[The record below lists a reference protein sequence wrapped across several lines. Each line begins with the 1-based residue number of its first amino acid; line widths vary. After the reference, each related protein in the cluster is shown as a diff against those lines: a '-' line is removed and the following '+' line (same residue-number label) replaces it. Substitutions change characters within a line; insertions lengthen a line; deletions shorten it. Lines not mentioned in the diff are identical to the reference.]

1 VQYCKDAILI
11 KLLTLGG
18 TGMPHMV
25 EISEE
30 TYRKLQALAV
40 PFVDTPESVIRRA
53 VDAMLDAST
62 RVFEGGVTQF
72 TAKSSPSSVHGD
84 LHAGAPSNDKVMM
97 FESTKQPDVTHT
109 TFLAGVVASTE
120 VQDWNQLS
128 LAVHAE
134 VFRKVGSVE
143 ALRRASTANIKP
155 GSHFDHG
162 FKTGKGLPF
171 SIQGAEANKACS
183 TAFRLAREYGI
194 PITAE
199 FRWQDKEK
207 AAFPGSVGR
216 IEFIPNNS

>member
-1 VQYCKDAILI
+1 
-11 KLLTLGG
+11 
-18 TGMPHMV
+18 MSHMV
-25 EISEE
+25 EISDE
-30 TYRKLQALAV
+30 TYKKLQALAV
-40 PFVDTPESVIRRA
+40 PFVDTPDSVIRRA
-53 VDAMLDAST
+53 VDKMMNAST
-62 RVFEGGVTQF
+62 RDGEGPPAAH
-72 TAKSSPSSVHGD
+72 TAKSSPDCVHGD
-84 LHAGAPSNDKVMM
+84 PRSSVLSNDKVMT
-97 FESTKQPDVTHT
+97 FEPTSLPDVTHT

-120 VQDWNQLS
+120 VQDWNHLS

-183 TAFRLAREYGI
+183 IAFRLAREHGI
-194 PITAE
+194 AVTAE
-199 FRWQDKEK
+199 FRWQNKEK

-216 IEFIPNNS
+216 IESIPKKS

>member
-1 VQYCKDAILI
+1 
-11 KLLTLGG
+11 
-18 TGMPHMV
+18 MPHMV
-25 EISEE
+25 EISDE
-30 TYRKLQALAV
+30 TYLKLQALAV

-53 VDAMLDAST
+53 VDRMMDVST
-62 RVFEGGVTQF
+62 RDGARLTPKYTGKPD
-72 TAKSSPSSVHGD
+72 TACVHGD
-84 LHAGAPSNDKVMM
+84 HRTCVPGNDKVMT
-97 FESTKQPDVTHT
+97 FESTKLPDVTHT

-120 VQDWNQLS
+120 VQDWNHLS

-171 SIQGAEANKACS
+171 SIQGAEVNKACS
-183 TAFRLAREYGI
+183 TAFRLAREHGI
-194 PITAE
+194 PVTAE
-199 FRWQDKEK
+199 FRWQNKEK

-216 IEFIPNNS
+216 IESIPESS